1 MRKRE
6 KAVEQAGRGGVAELH
21 LNMFHLVF
29 TVAMLTNLFRS
40 RTYFRTSDAA
50 LPKEKTVLATA
61 RNPKVAGI

>member
-40 RTYFRTSDAA
+40 RTYFRQ
-50 LPKEKTVLATA
+50 
-61 RNPKVAGI
+61 